1 MSIPTRSLRRLAPSL
16 AVKRALRTPHTT
28 SFRFVSSKPPASFQE
43 ASNAV
48 KKEKVMFPGAR
59 DSYFTSQFSFTA
71 GEGKGLQTF
80 RAMDAKGALCQGGP
94 SEADL
99 GIDKDLARKLYR
111 EMIQLNT
118 LDVIMYEA
126 QRQGRI
132 SFYMTS
138 YGEESLIGSASA
150 LRPEDVVF
158 GQYREAGVLLYRG
171 FTIKEFMDQC
181 YGNMDDSGKGRQ
193 MPVHF
198 GCSRLNFHTISSP
211 LTTQLPQAS
220 GAAYALK
227 REATGG
233 EGRVVMCYFGEGA
246 ASEGDFHAALNMAAT
261 LGCPTIFYCRNN
273 GFAISTPSTEQY
285 VGDGIASRGIGY
297 GIETIRV
304 DGNDVWAVRYA
315 TEQARK
321 MALGEGGKGSPRP
334 VLIEALTYR
343 VGHHSTSDDSS
354 AYRSKEE
361 VEDWRRKDDP
371 MTRLRRFLESRDW
384 WSPEE
389 EKSTREEIRKAV
401 LAEFSKAEGR
411 AKPPISE
418 LFTDVYD
425 RLTPRLREQQAEME
439 RLVREYP
446 EYYTSVRE
454 HKDSENI

>member
-1 MSIPTRSLRRLAPSL
+1 MSTKLSRSSASK
-16 AVKRALRTPHTT
+16 AVQP
-28 SFRFVSSKPPASFQE
+28 
-43 ASNAV
+43 
-48 KKEKVMFPGAR
+48 EKVMFPGAR
-59 DSYFTSQFSFTA
+59 DSYFTSQFGFTA
-71 GEGKGLQTF
+71 GEGQGLPTF
-80 RAMDAKGALCQGGP
+80 RAMDANGRLCEGGP
-94 SEADL
+94 TEEEL
-99 GIDKDLARKLYR
+99 GITKEMALRLYR
-111 EMIQLNT
+111 EMVQLNT

-138 YGEESLIGSASA
+138 YGEESLIGSASS

-171 FTIKEFMDQC
+171 FTLREFMDQC
-181 YGNMDDSGKGRQ
+181 YGSVGDSGKGRQ

-198 GCSRLNFHTISSP
+198 GSARLNFHTISSP
-211 LTTQLPQAS
+211 LTTQLPQAA

-227 REATGG
+227 RESSE
-233 EGRVVMCYFGEGA
+233 EGRVAMCYFGEGA

-304 DGNDVWAVRYA
+304 DGNDVWAVKYA
-315 TEQARK
+315 TEKARK
-321 MALGEGGKGSPRP
+321 MALGDDGKGSPRP

-343 VGHHSTSDDSS
+343 IGHHSTSDDSS

-384 WSPEE
+384 WNAEE
-389 EKSTREEIRKAV
+389 ETALRDETRKAV
-401 LAEFSKAEGR
+401 LSEFSQAEKR
-411 AKPPISE
+411 AKPPISD

-425 RLTPRLREQQAEME
+425 ELTPALKEQQQEME

-446 EYYTSVRE
+446 EYYQSVRE
-454 HKDSENI
+454 HQGSENV